1 MRYLSFGI
9 FFFLFHTLFLDCG
22 PVFRGDTQP
31 TEKKPIGFPD
41 AKFYAESFEQK
52 QYLKI
57 IIIPEACSTLKI
69 DGVLWSNLKYLNN
82 IWVQ

>member
-1 MRYLSFGI
+1 MGQ
-9 FFFLFHTLFLDCG
+9 FLGVT
-22 PVFRGDTQP
+22 PNQQK
-31 TEKKPIGFPD
+31 KKPIGFPD